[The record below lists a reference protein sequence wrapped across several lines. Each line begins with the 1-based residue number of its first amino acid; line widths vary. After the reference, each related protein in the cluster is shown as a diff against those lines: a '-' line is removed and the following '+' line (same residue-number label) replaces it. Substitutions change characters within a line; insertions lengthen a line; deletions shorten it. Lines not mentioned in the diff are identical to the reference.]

1 MWVNVDGNYDYDF
14 EGIDDDREID
24 VVLKRKEEE

>member
-24 VVLKRKEEE
+24 VVLKKEEE